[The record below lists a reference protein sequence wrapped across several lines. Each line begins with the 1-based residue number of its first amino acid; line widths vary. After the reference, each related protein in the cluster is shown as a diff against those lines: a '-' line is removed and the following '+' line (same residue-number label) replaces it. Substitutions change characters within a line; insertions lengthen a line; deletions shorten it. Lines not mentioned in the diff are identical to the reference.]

1 MIKIDNFSLNRGSFC
16 LSNINFNIE
25 DGQSIAILGET
36 GSGKTMLLESIAGLY
51 KGSSGCIY
59 MNGKDVSTIASNKRG
74 IGFVYQD
81 YCLFNHMSV
90 RENIGF
96 GLKVK
101 KINKSLID
109 LKVNE
114 IAEKFNILNILDKNP
129 RVISGGEKQRTAIC
143 RSLIINP
150 GVLLLDEPFSAM
162 DPNTKQMLM
171 DTIIDYKQKYKGI
184 IILVTHDFNEAIKL
198 ADTIHVLVKGKLKA
212 TRTPSNLFISSED
225 YEVNTFLQCNNRG

>member
-1 MIKIDNFSLNRGSFC
+1 MIKIDNFSLKRGSFC

-36 GSGKTMLLESIAGLY
+36 GSGKTMLLESIAGIY
-51 KGSSGCIY
+51 RGNSGCIY
-59 MNGKDVSTIASNKRG
+59 VNGKDVSSISSNKRG

-101 KINKSLID
+101 KMDKSLID
-109 LKVNE
+109 MKVNE
-114 IAEKFNILNILDKNP
+114 IAKQFHISNILDKNP
-129 RVISGGEKQRTAIC
+129 SVISGGEKQRTALC

-150 GVLLLDEPFSAM
+150 RVLLLDEPFSAM
-162 DPNTKQMLM
+162 DPNTKQILI
-171 DTIIDYKQKYKGI
+171 DAIIDYKKKYNGI
-184 IILVTHDFNEAIKL
+184 IILVTHDFKEAIKL

-212 TRTPSNLFISSED
+212 TKTPSTLFMASEN
-225 YEVNTFLQCNNRG
+225 YEVNTFLQCNTRG